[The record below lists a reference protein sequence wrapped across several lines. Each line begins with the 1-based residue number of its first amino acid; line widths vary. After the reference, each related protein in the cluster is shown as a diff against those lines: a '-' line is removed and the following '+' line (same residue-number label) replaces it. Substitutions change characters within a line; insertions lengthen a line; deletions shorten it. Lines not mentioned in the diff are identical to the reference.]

1 MNIISF
7 VLFVRSLQKGQ
18 NNLLAPLNSSG
29 SKIFLMDSG
38 TEQVNGKVIISGFC
52 FWMLQPRHTLQVTDV
67 WRVDEIIFYAT
78 SDMPFNSSI
87 TICKISGTSCWL
99 LKLKGDRRSLIILFP
114 KPQRKLEGS
123 VGQVLRFNRDMLR
136 LTALDK
142 GKIFVMFG
150 RLLGIEK
157 WWDT

>member
-52 FWMLQPRHTLQVTDV
+52 FWMLQPRQTLQVTDV

-87 TICKISGTSCWL
+87 TISKISGTSC
-99 LKLKGDRRSLIILFP
+99 
-114 KPQRKLEGS
+114 
-123 VGQVLRFNRDMLR
+123 
-136 LTALDK
+136 
-142 GKIFVMFG
+142 
-150 RLLGIEK
+150 
-157 WWDT
+157 